1 MIARISGT
9 VILSLIVFVLV
20 ALLVTIGVWWWSGG
34 LLPGTMIGV
43 ISGFAAAFLVGTVGI
58 AVGRSGVSRANGS
71 ATITSD
77 PAADR
82 ATEQGGPLVTAGS
95 TPKED
100 ID

>member
-34 LLPGTMIGV
+34 LLPGAMIGV

-58 AVGRSGVSRANGS
+58 AVGRSGGQPRERLSDDNERSSGGS
-71 ATITSD
+71 
-77 PAADR
+77 
-82 ATEQGGPLVTAGS
+82 GH
-95 TPKED
+95 
-100 ID
+100 